1 MGFILC
7 ASAIDFIQFENL
19 ISLMNM
25 LYLFSIYLGNYFLFL
40 FPDTTANLL
49 TSGPYGLIFASFIP
63 FYLDIPVSTRFR
75 VFGVN
80 FSDKSF
86 IYLAGVQVIIYH
98 RFNCMILVA

>member
-1 MGFILC
+1 
-7 ASAIDFIQFENL
+7 
-19 ISLMNM
+19 M
-25 LYLFSIYLGNYFLFL
+25 LFVCFS
-40 FPDTTANLL
+40 DTTANLL

-86 IYLAGVQVIIYH
+86 IYLAGVQVIKTIGV
-98 RFNCMILVA
+98 CMIIVVRVVNS

>member
-1 MGFILC
+1 MYLVSFCYGN
-7 ASAIDFIQFENL
+7 NL
-19 ISLMNM
+19 
-25 LYLFSIYLGNYFLFL
+25 LFL
-40 FPDTTANLL
+40 YTDTTANLL

-86 IYLAGVQVIIYH
+86 IYLAGVQVNNTIG
-98 RFNCMILVA
+98 FTV